1 MAFANLTTEVQNLY
15 LVQYS
20 LMFKSVLLFGSVMF
34 ALFYLFYW
42 KKNKEMPT
50 PFFSV
55 GILRSIITITSW
67 LVLLF
72 SPLMLLLL
80 NPQYELSSA
89 VNVFYPI
96 YLTFLIIGG
105 IGIITDLFYFTPN
118 LLLKIGGFDTN
129 DKKVKDAFKI
139 VKTYFRKNG

>member
-1 MAFANLTTEVQNLY
+1 MSFANLTESTQVLF
-15 LVQYS
+15 LVQYAFF
-20 LMFKSVLLFGSVMF
+20 FKSALFFGGLAF
-34 ALFYLFYW
+34 AIFYLFYW
-42 KKNKEMPT
+42 KKEKEQPT

-67 LVLLF
+67 LVMFF

-96 YLTFLIIGG
+96 YLTFLVIGA
-105 IGIITDLFYFTPN
+105 IGLITDLFYFTPN